1 MVNNKSNVDMRKI
14 ERVAL
19 EISNLFDENNFTHEE
34 VIRLLLI
41 MLQAEKEIQE
51 EENLEV

>member
-1 MVNNKSNVDMRKI
+1 MANKNNVDMRKI
-14 ERVAL
+14 EKVAL
-19 EISNLFDENNFTHEE
+19 QVSDLFDENNFTHEE

-41 MLQAEKEIQE
+41 MLQAEQEIQQ